1 MRTRSVTFSP
11 TFRST
16 LNPQTEKAAAIL
28 AAIQPL
34 KTAPTNGIA
43 IPGERTHK
51 QRNYAFC
58 ANPEC
63 AEDGQE
69 FRFEIEHTLM
79 PCPKCGATK
88 PPFVGMLAKTHLL
101 VRDRKGHIEGT
112 GGLRYRIAC
121 DTQNKRHRISTITN
135 HELATGERDICN
147 CIDCLTEA
155 NRINAGSVAGYS
167 LESEG

>member
-1 MRTRSVTFSP
+1 MRTRSVTFNP
-11 TFRST
+11 MFRST
-16 LNPQTEKAAAIL
+16 LSPNAEKAAAIL
-28 AAIQPL
+28 AAMSPVKPQ
-34 KTAPTNGIA
+34 ATNGIA

-69 FRFEIEHTLM
+69 FRFEVEHTLM
-79 PCPKCGATK
+79 PCPKCGATEA
-88 PPFVGMLAKTHLL
+88 PFVGMLAKTHLL
-101 VRDRKGHIEGT
+101 VRDKLGHIKGT

-121 DTQNKRHRISTITN
+121 DTENKRYSISTATN
-135 HELATGERDICN
+135 HELATGERNICN

-155 NRINAGSVAGYS
+155 NKINAGSTGYS
-167 LESEG
+167 LEAKG